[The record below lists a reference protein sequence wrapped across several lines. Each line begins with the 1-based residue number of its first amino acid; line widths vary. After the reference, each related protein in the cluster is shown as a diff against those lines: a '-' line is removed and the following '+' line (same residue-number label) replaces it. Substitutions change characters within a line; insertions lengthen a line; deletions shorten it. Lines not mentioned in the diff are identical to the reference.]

1 MTNSLVCSR
10 NHGLGG
16 QAQEGQAREG
26 SSTTADLVWE
36 TLILHV
42 YEAGSIF
49 SAEGAVTSSY
59 QQAAG
64 TEGFEAGPNNPIQT
78 SEEQFSTAS
87 LTRCAIDDVHN
98 PRRPVGSNCMPIPFF
113 SHTLKKT
120 VQNVLINE

>member
-1 MTNSLVCSR
+1 MVR
-10 NHGLGG
+10 G
-16 QAQEGQAREG
+16 
-26 SSTTADLVWE
+26 

-42 YEAGSIF
+42 YEAGSVF

-64 TEGFEAGPNNPIQT
+64 TEGFEAGPNNLIQT
-78 SEEQFSTAS
+78 SEQQFSTAS
-87 LTRCAIDDVHN
+87 LTRRVIDDVHN
-98 PRRPVGSNCMPIPFF
+98 PRRPVGSNCTSIPFF